1 MPEFG
6 LLFAL
11 LMILSVSFLPQ
22 VRTESKILDGISPTH
37 QRVVQNRTNI

>member
-11 LMILSVSFLPQ
+11 LMTLSVSSLPQ
-22 VRTESKILDGISPTH
+22 VRTESKILDGIPPAH
-37 QRVVQNRTNI
+37 QRVVRNGTNI